1 MNEATDEKMGYLRER
16 VAALEAIIQLH
27 QEMLREVRDAT
38 TGINV
43 SLQRLVTLEERMLA
57 VQEAAADSRKRI
69 SEVESEV
76 GDLRDATGLN
86 SHGRDLWEKV
96 WVGGTVVVATTA
108 ASLSLYY
115 FGVSG

>member
-43 SLQRLVTLEERMLA
+43 SLQRLVTLEERMIS
-57 VQEAAADSRKRI
+57 VQEAAVDSRKRL

-76 GDLRDATGLN
+76 GTLRDATGLN
-86 SHGRDLWEKV
+86 SHGRDLWEKA
-96 WVGGTVVVATTA
+96 WIAGAIVVATTV
-108 ASLSLYY
+108 ASLALHYL
-115 FGVSG
+115 GVSG

>member
-1 MNEATDEKMGYLRER
+1 MNDSADEKMGYLRER

-43 SLQRLVTLEERMLA
+43 SLQRLVTLEERMIS
-57 VQEAAADSRKRI
+57 VQEASVDSRKRLTAA
-69 SEVESEV
+69 ESEL
-76 GDLRDATGLN
+76 GALRDATALN

-96 WVGGTVVVATTA
+96 WVGGAIVAATTA